1 VAERLVDTD
10 TAFYRISFLALK
22 RLVDTH
28 QAFYKMS
35 FWQKG
40 WWIPT
45 KHFIECH
52 CGIKKAGGY
61 PPSFLK
67 KLIFTSKRLVDT
79 YQAFYTNLLW
89 HKRGLWIPT
98 KPFVEYLFWHNKGW
112 CIPTKHFIECHCGR
126 KAGGYPPSI

>member
-98 KPFVEYLFWHNKGW
+98 KLFKE
-112 CIPTKHFIECHCGR
+112 IDFYVK
-126 KAGGYPPSI
+126 KAGGYPPSILKNIFFGIKKAG